1 MNAIRVRLLVLVCF
15 FTAIYNAKQTP
26 TVAADELSLEADMEL
41 RTESSTEETAPE
53 PERPAL
59 SVFGFDGFEP
69 GIGTRVAP
77 RHAKENVL
85 QRFGKPNPTDRVLS
99 TIESDRFGLIQT
111 TYWYY
116 DGLEI
121 WITQQPP
128 GSASSWFR
136 KIILTSPA
144 YKLKFGLSIGV
155 KRDQF
160 LATLGPPYRRPSVVK
175 PTAENPL
182 IYYSDYEWSDNDVAI
197 GSHSGVEI
205 FFDQQDRA
213 EKIVWEYYSD

>member
-1 MNAIRVRLLVLVCF
+1 MKHHGISLIWALLV
-15 FTAIYNAKQTP
+15 FTA
-26 TVAADELSLEADMEL
+26 VAADEPSLEADMEL

-69 GIGTRVAP
+69 GIGTRIAP
-77 RHAKENVL
+77 RHAKETVL

-99 TIESDRFGLIQT
+99 TIESDRFGLVQT

-128 GSASSWFR
+128 GSSGSWLR

-144 YKLKFGLSIGV
+144 YKLKFGLSIGA
-155 KRDQF
+155 KRSQF
-160 LATLGPPYRRPSVVK
+160 LATLSPPDRAGGKSFGS
-175 PTAENPL
+175 L
-182 IYYSDYEWSDNDVAI
+182 DYFVSR
-197 GSHSGVEI
+197 GLSGARVQI
-205 FFDQQDRA
+205 LFDQEDRA
-213 EKIVWEYYSD
+213 EKIVWEYSTD